1 MDNGVA
7 NLNRKRWLIVALV
20 LPILAL
26 AGSAYLKSVQ
36 RNSGVAVTL
45 PISGFDPRD
54 LLSGHYL
61 IYRVDYGVEAVC
73 DKQQGQA
80 SVCLRPQRGLYPTD
94 ELPPDCT
101 LFIHGRCDNGV
112 FSAGLERFYIPEA
125 YAQVLEAKVRDQQ
138 GELVL
143 AVDTQGN
150 AAIRDLLIGGK
161 PWKAAVDG
169 LD

>member
-1 MDNGVA
+1 M
-7 NLNRKRWLIVALV
+7 NRKLWLVVALA

-36 RNSGVAVTL
+36 RNSGEAVTL

-61 IYRVDYGVEAVC
+61 IYRVDYGVEVTC
-73 DKQQGQA
+73 DKQQGPA
-80 SVCLRPQRGLYPTD
+80 SVCLKPKRGFYPTG
-94 ELPPDCT
+94 ELPTDCT
-101 LFIHGRCDNGV
+101 LFIHGQCNDGA
-112 FSAGLERFYIPEA
+112 FSAGIERFYIPDA
-125 YAQVLEAKVRDQQ
+125 YAQVLEDKVRDRQ

-143 AVDTQGN
+143 AVDDQGN
-150 AAIRDLLIGGK
+150 AAIRDLLISGK
-161 PWKAAVDG
+161 PWKDTIGG